1 MGFRGLDR
9 PDEYDIEMQLPP
21 KISVVLTACSLL
33 IVFMSPVILGA
44 GSSVA
49 FLPSHIKAEDGKVSL
64 FADYGSLRS
73 DGSVPVYLIN
83 KSPEDL
89 ILDAQD
95 GRIYL
100 KLQYQDAAGNWVRAQ
115 PHTYSW
121 CGNSYMAWRRVPSG
135 DYLLVSGYQP
145 SQGVAS
151 TIRYHLYAP
160 EEGFLQ
166 YGQGVEISSNPGN
179 GVVAEADI
187 RDASVDV
194 MSIHEGSFEHVSQVA
209 LSEVP
214 VESDFVLI
222 GERDLRPIAILE
234 LASKR
239 FDPDESRKILLRVRE
254 QSPEMAE
261 QVGRAIYRL
270 ERRGAENRVDPD

>member
-1 MGFRGLDR
+1 MLLGISRTFASFGLLWLLASDALCT
-9 PDEYDIEMQLPP
+9 E
-21 KISVVLTACSLL
+21 VL
-33 IVFMSPVILGA
+33 
-44 GSSVA
+44 SVA
-49 FLPSHIKAEDGKVSL
+49 LLPSHIQAEDGQVTL

-145 SQGVAS
+145 LQGVAS

-187 RDASVDV
+187 RDASIDV

-261 QVGRAIYRL
+261 QVGTAIYRL